1 MDTNIGVELRQ
12 AREQRHLTLDDIS
25 RVTKVPIARLEA
37 IERGSLEELSPSI
50 FARGF
55 VREYAIQVGLDPV
68 RAVNDYLAQF
78 QTQPAAEP
86 TVVEPDDFSSG
97 RLSAVPAVAFLA
109 LGVGVALYGAVA
121 GLRAQFSRPVSQ
133 PRPVATSGTL
143 DRTDFAASLVA
154 SLTERMRLQIHARS
168 KCTVSAT
175 ADGEPA
181 ISRVLQAG
189 ENASVEGRD
198 EVVLRVDNSDACSYW
213 IDGAPG
219 SRISRGGRALTIR
232 MLQELEPSPVGTAGG
247 HVSRIVNPIRPAPK
261 PRATAIPDVLPT
273 PAVIF
278 TDTAAD
284 DEPLSNSAGDGPEA
298 SSEPA
303 TPQDIPPVSAT
314 PPDAIPGNPAPDPR
328 G

>member
-25 RVTKVPIARLEA
+25 RVTKVPIAKLEA
-37 IERGSLEELSPSI
+37 IERGNLEELSPSI

-68 RAVNDYLAQF
+68 HAVNDYVAQF
-78 QTQPAAEP
+78 QTPAAEP

-168 KCTVSAT
+168 MCTVSAT

-232 MLQELEPSPVGTAGG
+232 MLQERELSPVGTAVVTFQGSSTRFG
-247 HVSRIVNPIRPAPK
+247 RRRNLGRLRS
-261 PRATAIPDVLPT
+261 PT
-273 PAVIF
+273 SCQH
-278 TDTAAD
+278 
-284 DEPLSNSAGDGPEA
+284 L
-298 SSEPA
+298 
-303 TPQDIPPVSAT
+303 Q
-314 PPDAIPGNPAPDPR
+314 
-328 G
+328 